1 MCICSVF
8 LEHLNIIYFMVV
20 MNQVV
25 KNIYGQSFVYEDSFS
40 VDIMHWHLWMFV
52 ITTYDSYY
60 ALIYYHIIF
69 KISTAQSLPF
79 LHTFVNTGSSLS
91 CCCSC

>member
-40 VDIMHWHLWMFV
+40 VDIMH
-52 ITTYDSYY
+52 
-60 ALIYYHIIF
+60 
-69 KISTAQSLPF
+69 
-79 LHTFVNTGSSLS
+79 
-91 CCCSC
+91 